1 MTAKD
6 TSVLL
11 KITQADF
18 SAGALLKTE
27 QDGSTT
33 VDVTFPKKGTS
44 RHKIKLIHREEED
57 NLSLS
62 VWVENKLVGKTSC
75 PSLLLSN
82 LTDVTIT
89 WMETPGMSLRDF
101 IVWNNYLKHSVTNNN
116 SSN

>member
-101 IVWNNYLKHSVTNNN
+101 IVWNNYLKHSFTNNN